1 MTSSK
6 FCDSIIE
13 HANSSPEK
21 EVCGFVI
28 LSDDLIAYSEE
39 AINENPKPA
48 DSFSIS
54 PAKFLN
60 YKLNKNILGIYHSHT
75 RENELPSE
83 HDKAGAEATGLPYLI
98 YSLKTE
104 RFFLYYPESY
114 DPANLLGRPYV
125 KGFYECT
132 CILKDYF
139 ISNLDNNITTWN
151 ENYWLPESDETANKL
166 LINILNKNLIQLKK
180 QDNIQKHDVIVFELK
195 QGKRFHVGIY
205 LGNDYFV
212 HQPMHGLSCNQL
224 FDERWQSKVK
234 HVYRHHSLV

>member
-1 MTSSK
+1 MTSSN
-6 FCDSIIE
+6 FFDSIIQ
-13 HANSSPEK
+13 HASSSPGK

-28 LSDDLIAYSEE
+28 LSDDLIPYTEE
-39 AINENPKPA
+39 SINENPKPE

-60 YKLNKNILGIYHSHT
+60 NKLSKNILGIYHSHT
-75 RENELPSE
+75 KHSEFPSE
-83 HDKAGAEATGLPYLI
+83 HDKIASEATGVPYLI
-98 YSLKTE
+98 YSLVTKK
-104 RFFLYYPESY
+104 FFLYYPESY
-114 DPANLLGRPYV
+114 EPTNLLGRPYV

-139 ISNLDNNITTWN
+139 ISNLNNNITTWN
-151 ENYWLPESDETANKL
+151 ENYWLPESDQEANKL
-166 LINILNKNLIQLKK
+166 LLNILNDNLIELNKK
-180 QDNIQKHDVIVFELK
+180 DNIQKHDIIVFELRE
-195 QGKRFHVGIY
+195 GKRFHVGIY

-212 HQPMHGLSCNQL
+212 HQPMHGLSSNQL